1 MIGFFFE
8 TKKLYIIN
16 ETTNKKK
23 NKTMSTLNNVAA
35 AQNAINGINLY
46 NSIKKTFND
55 YTEIQEKTKTWKPGE
70 YSACMIMRAVETSS
84 DNFSVGISY
93 TDNGWLIS
101 ACIVKGFYAGYY
113 RENVPF
119 DFKSDETAFFDT
131 VYDACVKVL
140 KKETI
145 RNEELAL
152 AEERAEARIA
162 EMETEETTDNKVINK
177 PTTLNE
183 LVDYFC
189 NDDDYACMVLDDVAS
204 KKAPIAELLDVIRCG
219 LLERAIVMTG
229 EEPQQIEPYTILA
242 MNIVNSRIAELY
254 GIEGFDMQPVI
265 DEFGEDKYNEYSDIA
280 ENLLYELDV

>member
-1 MIGFFFE
+1 MPLR
-8 TKKLYIIN
+8 KQK
-16 ETTNKKK
+16 TNKKNSFMK
-23 NKTMSTLNNVAA
+23 NTTMAAA

-46 NSIKKTFND
+46 NSIKKTFDD
-55 YTEIQEKTKTWKPGE
+55 YADIQKQTKTWKPGGFGG
-70 YSACMIMRAVETSS
+70 CMIMRAVETSS
-84 DNFSVGISY
+84 DDFSVGISY

-101 ACIVKGFYAGYY
+101 VCILEGFYAGYY
-113 RENVPF
+113 NENVLF
-119 DFKSDETAFFDT
+119 DFTADETAFFDT
-131 VYDACVKVL
+131 VYNACVKVL

-162 EMETEETTDNKVINK
+162 EMETTETSETTDNKVINK

-189 NDDDYACMVLDDVAS
+189 NDDDYACMVLDDVES
-204 KKAPIAELLDVIRCG
+204 KKAPLAELLDVIRCG

-242 MNIVNSRIAELY
+242 MNIVNNRIAELY

-280 ENLLYELDV
+280 EDLLYELDV